1 MVKGITGESFVPSSL
16 ILPEGISVLC
26 DDVGLRTMNLATLPT
41 LDESGVAVRQTGGR
55 DPHRGIRISDASAG
69 CPQTVGVAPSAP
81 ARASR
86 ASITDPRP
94 LDKGKGAARSSSVP
108 SGAGVSEEERRHR
121 LHRADGSFVSDP
133 PPPPPRWGRGGWLP
147 EASEDCWWG
156 QGDRLPGPG
165 RVEARQSAT
174 TATIGSAAT
183 TTTTAIGPG
192 SQVSGAPF
200 FFISLFTMSIG
211 LNPSFACQGFAPT
224 PKVVPPPP
232 PAAVVET
239 APLGPQAP
247 AGGPAAAAP
256 TPSGAAAAEGV
267 PTAPTAATA
276 STTAMPSSTLSAAI
290 EEAPAA
296 PAASIEVDAGCN
308 TSGVT
313 MARAHLG
320 TKDCDH
326 MW

>member
-133 PPPPPRWGRGGWLP
+133 PPPPPVGAE
-147 EASEDCWWG
+147 EA
-156 QGDRLPGPG
+156 
-165 RVEARQSAT
+165 
-174 TATIGSAAT
+174 
-183 TTTTAIGPG
+183 G
-192 SQVSGAPF
+192 SQKRQR
-200 FFISLFTMSIG
+200 T
-211 LNPSFACQGFAPT
+211 
-224 PKVVPPPP
+224 
-232 PAAVVET
+232 
-239 APLGPQAP
+239 
-247 AGGPAAAAP
+247 AGGAKETGSQAQ
-256 TPSGAAAAEGV
+256 GA
-267 PTAPTAATA
+267 
-276 STTAMPSSTLSAAI
+276 
-290 EEAPAA
+290 
-296 PAASIEVDAGCN
+296 
-308 TSGVT
+308 
-313 MARAHLG
+313 
-320 TKDCDH
+320 
-326 MW
+326 